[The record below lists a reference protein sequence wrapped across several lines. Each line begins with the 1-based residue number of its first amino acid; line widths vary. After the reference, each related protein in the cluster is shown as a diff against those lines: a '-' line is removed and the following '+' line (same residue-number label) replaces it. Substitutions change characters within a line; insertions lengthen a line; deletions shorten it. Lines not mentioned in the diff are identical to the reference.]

1 MKFVTRQTI
10 RAQLKGLVTEK
21 KALNFM
27 RMAHKAVL
35 PEQKQSP
42 QYQHWFDAVDCR
54 RDQVRHQAR
63 HVLLAYAF
71 LRGVPYRALEP
82 RCRPDNE
89 PIPQHIVNALFAHR
103 VSDWKSGAEVQAW
116 LEAPVQPDAECRA
129 A

>member
-1 MKFVTRQTI
+1 MKRITRQTI
-10 RAQLKGLVTEK
+10 RAQIKGLVTEK

-27 RMAHKAVL
+27 RMAHKAVP

-42 QYQHWFDAVDCR
+42 EYQGWFYPMDYR
-54 RDQVRHQAR
+54 RDQVRQQAR

-71 LRGVPYRALEP
+71 LRGVPYRTVEA

-89 PIPQHIVNALFAHR
+89 PIPQHIVNVLFVHR
-103 VSDWKSGAEVQAW
+103 VSTWRSKAEVQAW
-116 LEAPVQPDAECRA
+116 LEAPAQPEAECRA